1 MTQTT
6 MIKPE
11 DVKQLRDQTGAGI
24 MDCKRALEESE
35 GDVDKA
41 VAWLRAK
48 GLSTAAKKAG
58 REAREGVVT
67 SYIHHGGRLGVLLE
81 LNCETDFVARTDDFQ
96 QLARELAMQ
105 VAGLG
110 PLFVSRE
117 DVPADVLDEK
127 RRAFSDEAT
136 AEGRPADRI
145 GDIVEGKLNK
155 WLESV
160 VLLEQPYRDTD
171 KKVADLITESV
182 AKLGENIRVAAVR
195 PNGGWRDGRRAERR
209 GGRLAWSGGP
219 PPTRQPY
226 RRVLLKLS
234 GEALMGPRQYGIDPE
249 VARNIAGQV
258 AEAGRAAC
266 RSPSSSAAETSS
278 AACRRLRP
286 AWTDRPPTTW
296 ACWPP

>member
-6 MIKPE
+6 SIKPQ
-11 DVKQLRDQTGAGI
+11 DVKELREQTGAGI
-24 MDCKRALEESE
+24 MDCKRALEESG
-35 GDVDKA
+35 GDVEKA

-58 REAREGVVT
+58 REAREGIVA
-67 SYIHHGGRLGVLLE
+67 SYIHHGARLGVLLE

-117 DVPADVLDEK
+117 DVPADVLEEK
-127 RRAFSDEAT
+127 RRAFAAEAE

-145 GDIVEGKLNK
+145 ETIVDGKLNK

-171 KKVADLITESV
+171 QKVGDLITEKI
-182 AKLGENIRVAAVR
+182 ALLGENIRVARFARMAV
-195 PNGGWRDGRRAERR
+195 GETAGEQ
-209 GGRLAWSGGP
+209 SGDE
-219 PPTRQPY
+219 
-226 RRVLLKLS
+226 
-234 GEALMGPRQYGIDPE
+234 EA
-249 VARNIAGQV
+249 A
-258 AEAGRAAC
+258 
-266 RSPSSSAAETSS
+266 
-278 AACRRLRP
+278 
-286 AWTDRPPTTW
+286 
-296 ACWPP
+296 

>member
-6 MIKPE
+6 SIKPQ
-11 DVKQLRDQTGAGI
+11 DVKELREQTGAGI
-24 MDCKRALEESE
+24 MDCKRALEESG
-35 GDVDKA
+35 GDVEKA

-58 REAREGVVT
+58 REAREGIVA
-67 SYIHHGGRLGVLLE
+67 SYIHHGARLGVLLE

-117 DVPADVLDEK
+117 DVPADVLEEK
-127 RRAFSDEAT
+127 RRAFAAEAE

-145 GDIVEGKLNK
+145 ATIVDGKLNK

-171 KKVADLITESV
+171 QKVGDLITEKI
-182 AKLGENIRVAAVR
+182 ALLGENIRVARFARMAV
-195 PNGGWRDGRRAERR
+195 GETAEEQ
-209 GGRLAWSGGP
+209 SGDE
-219 PPTRQPY
+219 
-226 RRVLLKLS
+226 
-234 GEALMGPRQYGIDPE
+234 EA
-249 VARNIAGQV
+249 A
-258 AEAGRAAC
+258 
-266 RSPSSSAAETSS
+266 
-278 AACRRLRP
+278 
-286 AWTDRPPTTW
+286 
-296 ACWPP
+296 